1 MWPSTKYC
9 LIDASESI
17 IMSIGVA
24 KMDMVRVS
32 SELDAIVFTDVLLVT
47 V

>member
-1 MWPSTKYC
+1 
-9 LIDASESI
+9 
-17 IMSIGVA
+17 MSIGVA